1 MKTNPSTAV
10 ILVTLICLGGWG
22 VWKIISQNNQNAPT
36 PHEVQAH
43 KETSIEPSPERQHS
57 NNNHSN
63 ENTFTEL
70 VRLNESLL
78 ESGQFERAV
87 DLVNDQYSEL
97 SSDQLLVLKRQF
109 IQQGITYS
117 DSAQH
122 AKAQRLY
129 RSLTTLFDDVDVWD
143 LLSNELVKLQDWS
156 SALDALLHSSLLEN
170 RSDVLIKKRS
180 SLASIAAQLKQN
192 HLAKKEYARV
202 QQLYQALYDAHPGY
216 SLFQL
221 ELALA
226 QLNLND
232 LNNAKALLNAIQY
245 DPEIGAAAQQQL
257 ELIAQQEQ
265 SRKQPPVTQ
274 APQTTQA
281 KTGVIVP
288 LTRAGNSFLV
298 KSKINGK
305 QTALLLDTGASITAL
320 APDVIRQLNLVAT
333 GDVIQLST
341 ANGVTQSPLFLAKR
355 IQLGSI
361 TVQNLIIAE
370 IELGNTSR
378 FKGLLGTDLLNKISQ
393 DYVIDNKNNQLIF
406 ESSSR

>member
-180 SLASIAAQLKQN
+180 S
-192 HLAKKEYARV
+192 KEYARV